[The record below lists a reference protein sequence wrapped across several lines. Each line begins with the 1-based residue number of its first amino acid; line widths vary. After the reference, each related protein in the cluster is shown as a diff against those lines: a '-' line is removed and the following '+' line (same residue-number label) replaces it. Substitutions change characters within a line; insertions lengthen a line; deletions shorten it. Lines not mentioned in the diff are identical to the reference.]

1 MLTLWG
7 RENSSNVKKVRWLA
21 AELGLS
27 YQHIPAGGQFG
38 RNREAD
44 YLAMNP
50 NGLIPCLQDDDLVL
64 WESNTIV
71 RYLAAKYGQQSL
83 YLADHGQR
91 ANAEKWM
98 DWAISLAVPF
108 GTVFIGL
115 VRTAPEQRDV
125 ALIAKQK
132 TECERL
138 LAIADDALSRQPC
151 LSGPAFGIGDIPLG
165 CIAYGWFNMDIER
178 PSLPHLERW
187 YHQLTAR
194 PAFRDTV
201 MLPLT

>member
-44 YLAMNP
+44 YLTMNP
-50 NGLIPCLQDDDLVL
+50 NVLIPCLQDDDLVL

-71 RYLAAKYGQQSL
+71 RC
-83 YLADHGQR
+83 LADHGQR
-91 ANAEKWM
+91 TNAEKWM
-98 DWAISLAVPF
+98 DWEISLAVPF

-125 ALIAKQK
+125 SLIAKQK
-132 TECERL
+132 AECERL
-138 LAIADDALSRQPC
+138 LAIADDALIRQPW

-165 CIAYGWFNMDIER
+165 CIAYCWFNMDIER

-187 YHQLTAR
+187 Y
-194 PAFRDTV
+194 
-201 MLPLT
+201 

>member
-44 YLAMNP
+44 YLTMNP

-71 RYLAAKYGQQSL
+71 RYLAAKYSQQSL

-98 DWAISLAVPF
+98 D
-108 GTVFIGL
+108 
-115 VRTAPEQRDV
+115 
-125 ALIAKQK
+125 
-132 TECERL
+132 
-138 LAIADDALSRQPC
+138 
-151 LSGPAFGIGDIPLG
+151 
-165 CIAYGWFNMDIER
+165 
-178 PSLPHLERW
+178 
-187 YHQLTAR
+187 
-194 PAFRDTV
+194 
-201 MLPLT
+201 